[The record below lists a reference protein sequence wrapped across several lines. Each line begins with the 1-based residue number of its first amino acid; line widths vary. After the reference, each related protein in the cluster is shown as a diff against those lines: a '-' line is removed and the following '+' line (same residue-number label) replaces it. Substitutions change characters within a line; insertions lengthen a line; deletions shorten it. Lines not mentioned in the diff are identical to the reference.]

1 VEQFASNLADY
12 QYPWLS
18 GREAFNRC
26 EGNVLDNDG
35 LGGTGGNEDIPQ
47 LRRTPKRYAKY
58 STLV

>member
-1 VEQFASNLADY
+1 LADY
-12 QYPWLS
+12 QHPWIS